1 MANIDLMQALAKVS
15 KTQKQYADNLMKN
28 ELVEREINGDLTL
41 ALTKDRFQYVDMVD
55 GVTITLPQVDEYTE
69 IHLFFAT
76 STDLTLIMPVAVYQ
90 KTPELVADRVYE
102 FIFTYTNQWLCGFIE
117 YGGDGTVSGSGGSSV
132 ATSVSWENI
141 INKPNGFTANGGNAD
156 TINGYSIWVGTQDE
170 LDAILNRDP
179 NTIYLVKG

>member
-1 MANIDLMQALAKVS
+1 MAKIDLLQALANVS
-15 KTQKQYADNLMKN
+15 KTQKQYVDNLMKR
-28 ELVEREINGDLTL
+28 ELVERTINESMLNLT
-41 ALTKDRFQYVDMVD
+41 TDRFQYVEMVD
-55 GVTITLPQVDEYTE
+55 GTTITLPEVEGFTE

-76 STDLTLIMPVAVYQ
+76 SADITLIMPVAVYQ

-156 TINGYSIWVGTQDE
+156 TINGFSIWVGTQDE

>member
-1 MANIDLMQALAKVS
+1 MAKIDLLQALANVS
-15 KTQKQYADNLMKN
+15 RTQKQYVDNLMKR
-28 ELVEREINGDLTL
+28 ELVERTINESVLNLT
-41 ALTKDRFQYVDMVD
+41 TDRFQYVEMVD
-55 GVTITLPQVDEYTE
+55 GTNITLPEVEGFTE
-69 IHLFFAT
+69 IHLFFST
-76 STDLTLIMPVAVYQ
+76 STELTLIMPVAVYQ

-102 FIFTYTNQWLCGFIE
+102 FIFTYTDQWLCGFIE